1 MQAFQVSV
9 NGEKVCLAGID
20 DDGVL
25 TTIVHHAARQRDSGT
40 FLEVGGMI
48 SQTKEHVK
56 WTIEGSIGA
65 MEIFNNYRAIHPL
78 AGPFS
83 IMVDFFVLLPIHG
96 YVHSARP

>member
-1 MQAFQVSV
+1 
-9 NGEKVCLAGID
+9 LAGIG

-25 TTIVHHAARQRDSGT
+25 TTIVHHATRQRDSGT